1 VVDPKRFT
9 EYIKGANGRWFPAF
23 KDVASDPFFAR
34 GQVGKSGEKDPHLPT
49 VTKIYLERNTR
60 VFDHWKTPANS
71 QVYAENVWGK
81 AMTRINVDKWSP
93 EKAAD
98 EAIARVKTI
107 VAQWR

>member
-1 VVDPKRFT
+1 MFEHYK
-9 EYIKGANGRWFPAF
+9 N
-23 KDVASDPFFAR
+23 
-34 GQVGKSGEKDPHLPT
+34 
-49 VTKIYLERNTR
+49 
-60 VFDHWKTPANS
+60 PANS

-81 AMTRINVDKWSP
+81 ALARTNVDKSSP